1 MNAIFNKYMRKFV
14 LVFMDDILIFNKSME
29 EHIEHLRMV
38 FQILKDHKL
47 FIKFGK
53 CKFAQQQLSYLG
65 HIVSQ
70 HGVSTDPTKTDA
82 MVN

>member
-1 MNAIFNKYMRKFV
+1 
-14 LVFMDDILIFNKSME
+14 
-29 EHIEHLRMV
+29 
-38 FQILKDHKL
+38 
-47 FIKFGK
+47 
-53 CKFAQQQLSYLG
+53 LSYLG